1 MRALRN
7 RAVLAFLLFN
17 LLAGVLFVGGAL
29 LVSFM
34 RSFGTTPAQ
43 LGLIL
48 TERRANAIYYRANVD
63 HFLFPELKRIILKT
77 EAVGDK
83 LREALS
89 ALDDIRAAFIYG
101 STARGTE
108 LASSDIDLMIIGD
121 VDLEALDAAID
132 RIEEE
137 LGRTVNYTLFDV
149 EEWRERVAQGHAFV
163 TDVLTHEKIFLIGDE
178 DELSALATGGVD

>member
-1 MRALRN
+1 
-7 RAVLAFLLFN
+7 
-17 LLAGVLFVGGAL
+17 
-29 LVSFM
+29 
-34 RSFGTTPAQ
+34 
-43 LGLIL
+43 
-48 TERRANAIYYRANVD
+48 VD

-121 VDLEALDAAID
+121 VDLQGWLREHVGHEVVLVAASIGETEGQRRTCRICGREYDGLECPHCRDA
-132 RIEEE
+132 R
-137 LGRTVNYTLFDV
+137 LRL
-149 EEWRERVAQGHAFV
+149 R
-163 TDVLTHEKIFLIGDE
+163 
-178 DELSALATGGVD
+178 GG